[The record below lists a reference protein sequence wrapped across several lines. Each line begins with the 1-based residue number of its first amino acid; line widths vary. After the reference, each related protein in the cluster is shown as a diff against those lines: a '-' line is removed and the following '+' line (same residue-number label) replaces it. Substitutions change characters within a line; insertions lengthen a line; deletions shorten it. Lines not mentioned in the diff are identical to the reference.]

1 MVDKKQ
7 TINPAAL
14 WWRDCRA
21 DLSAS
26 LAASLSVFPP
36 LCANPFYPA
45 IQAVRSSV
53 STCVHLWLN
62 TWLRPKAAL
71 CLSASVVKSLS
82 ALRTPHSALGNPL
95 IIKPDPAQSCLI
107 KPNTAAN
114 DF

>member
-26 LAASLSVFPP
+26 LTASLSAFPP
-36 LCANPFYPA
+36 LG
-45 IQAVRSSV
+45 
-53 STCVHLWLN
+53 LW
-62 TWLRPKAAL
+62 
-71 CLSASVVKSLS
+71 ASVVKSLS
-82 ALRTPHSALGNPL
+82 AIPHSALRTLRIPPSANPL

-107 KPNTAAN
+107 KPTSPSINPPIQ
-114 DF
+114 